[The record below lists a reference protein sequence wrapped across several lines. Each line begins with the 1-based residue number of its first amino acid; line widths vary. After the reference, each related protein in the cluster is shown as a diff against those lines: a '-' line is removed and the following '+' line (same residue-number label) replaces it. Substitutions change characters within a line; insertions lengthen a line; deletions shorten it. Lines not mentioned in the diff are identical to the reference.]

1 MFKEMIGWGMAV
13 TLGLSACKLGKF
25 EDEVTVES
33 VSPYISK
40 VWEYHPAPG
49 QFINTGYS
57 GATIDNPHP
66 TYEQILETLTKGF
79 KGRAN
84 GSLVTLGGFG
94 GYIVVGFDH
103 MVVNSKGDYDFKVYG
118 NAFWGWEAQNPNGGS
133 CEPGIIEVMYDAN
146 GNGLPDDEW
155 YEIAGSDYSHPE
167 TIHGYE
173 ITYYRPESGQPDSIR
188 WVDNQGKTGC
198 IDYLPEYHTQMY
210 YPEWYTG
217 EIADSVTFR
226 GTKVRNTAIEE
237 SGKGTYWVLYALDWG
252 YADNFPNELEQ
263 SNIKISWAV
272 DRDGKPVDLPG
283 IHFVRVYTGQN
294 QKCGWLGETSTELGG
309 MEDLHP
315 RMKAK

>member
-1 MFKEMIGWGMAV
+1 MAAV
-13 TLGLSACKLGKF
+13 VGLSACTLEKF
-25 EDEVTVES
+25 EDEEEKES
-33 VSPYISK
+33 GVSPYIDK

-57 GATIDNPHP
+57 GVTIENPHP

-79 KGRAN
+79 KGKAN

-103 MVVNSKGDYDFKVYG
+103 MVVNSRGDYDFKVYG
-118 NAFWGWEAQNPNGGS
+118 NAFWGWEAKNPNGGS
-133 CEPGIIEVMYDAN
+133 CEPGIIEVMHDAN

-167 TIHGYE
+167 TVHGYE
-173 ITYYRPESGQPDSIR
+173 ITYFRPGSGQPDTIR
-188 WVDNQGKTGC
+188 WVDNQGQTGC

-252 YADNFPNELEQ
+252 YVDNYPNELEQ

-272 DRDGKPVDLPG
+272 DKEGNPVDLPG

-315 RMKAK
+315 RMTAE